1 MGALYRHVAPE
12 NAAVYDCLGYK
23 RTSVI
28 SIVSII
34 ISVETRSGCANS
46 DFATARQATLTL
58 TRHSCISVRQCKR
71 FTTFMCFLSRGKRDR
86 WQILLW
92 SISVGSLFTCLW
104 YHFAAPIGK
113 SRENERGI
121 ERLVRERRGM
131 GTNTDRDVIPQFI
144 CAMRFRASTSAR
156 VVTNTRFSHL
166 SPPTNLSAS

>member
-1 MGALYRHVAPE
+1 MR
-12 NAAVYDCLGYK
+12 
-23 RTSVI
+23 
-28 SIVSII
+28 VS
-34 ISVETRSGCANS
+34 SS

-92 SISVGSLFTCLW
+92 SISVDSLFTCLW

-113 SRENERGI
+113 SRESEREI
-121 ERLVRERRGM
+121 ERRIGEGGRREV
-131 GTNTDRDVIPQFI
+131 GTNTDRDVIPRFI
-144 CAMRFRASTSAR
+144 CTMRFRASTSAR

-166 SPPTNLSAS
+166 SPPTNLSAC